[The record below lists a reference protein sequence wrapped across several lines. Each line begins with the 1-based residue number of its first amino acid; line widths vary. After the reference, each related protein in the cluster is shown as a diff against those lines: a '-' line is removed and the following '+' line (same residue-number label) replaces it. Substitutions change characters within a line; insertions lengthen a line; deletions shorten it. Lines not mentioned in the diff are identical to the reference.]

1 MKYIV
6 TLGEAHF
13 GVEVSGGRVTV
24 DGKTVTARLEPLG
37 GTPLRVLH
45 VDRRVWSLAM
55 RHGEAG
61 WAVQHGGRTRTLE
74 VVDERTH
81 RIRAVTAGPAGGQA
95 AGVVRAPMPGMV
107 LRLEVEEGQ
116 RVSRGDGLVVL
127 EAMKME
133 NELRAPGDAMVTR
146 VHAVPGV
153 AVEKGAPL
161 VELGPAS

>member
-1 MKYIV
+1 MKYVV
-6 TLGEAHF
+6 TLGEARF
-13 GVEVSGGRVTV
+13 AVEVAGDRVTV
-24 DGKTVTARLEPLG
+24 EGHTKAARLEPLG
-37 GTPLRVLH
+37 GTPLQILRV
-45 VDRRVWSLAM
+45 DGKAWSLAM
-55 RHGEAG
+55 RRGPAG
-61 WAVQHGGRTRTLE
+61 WVVQQGGRTRTLE

-81 RIRAVTAGPAGGQA
+81 RIRALTADPAGAQA
-95 AGVVRAPMPGMV
+95 GGVVRAPMPGMV

-133 NELRAPGDAMVTR
+133 NELRATGEAMVIR
-146 VHAVPGV
+146 VHAIPGV

>member
-1 MKYIV
+1 VKYIV
-6 TLGEAHF
+6 TVGDERF
-13 GVEVSGGRVTV
+13 EVEVSGERVTL
-24 DGKTVTARLEPLG
+24 DGRTVAARLERID
-37 GTPLRVLH
+37 GTAFQVAH
-45 VDRRVWSLAM
+45 VDQVAHRLAM
-55 RHGEAG
+55 RHGPAG
-61 WAVQHGGRTRTLE
+61 WAVQLRGRTRVVE

-81 RIRAVTAGPAGGQA
+81 RLRALTAGPAGAQA
-95 AGVVRAPMPGMV
+95 GGVVRAPMPGMV
-107 LRLEVEEGQ
+107 LRLEIEEGQ

-133 NELRAPGDAMVTR
+133 NEIRAPGDATVTR